1 MKSSVATSGGTDGDA
16 VEARFNA
23 LCKNGLSLD
32 EKACSN
38 ATKLFKETKHLL
50 TSNVSAIG
58 SGTLEEAERFW
69 FSFVLYSLKRL
80 SEKVG
85 ENMQHESNE
94 SGFSLCQILR
104 ATKLKYDTV
113 NFVYIT
119 VIFVINYR
127 FNDGE
132 FILFL
137 QYRGFFKELP
147 QFLVKAGPVLRNMY
161 GEDWETRLEAKEM
174 QANFVHLSLLS
185 KSYKR
190 AFWELFMT
198 SDANIEKQQ
207 NATSSP
213 DYVSEC
219 HRFGWLLFLA
229 LRVHA
234 FSRFKDLVTC
244 ANGFVSIL
252 AILIIHVPVSFRNF
266 KINDSPHF
274 GNYLLFHGS
283 QLFRSVLSDKEI
295 AFVILHWSL
304 SFILSGILYWCLD
317 VAFLHSFYLP
327 LMAGIK
333 LRHSSLLT
341 SLTCNHSVKKGDK
354 GVVDLLA
361 SLCNMY
367 DASEDD
373 LRKTMEMAN
382 KLIEDILKKKPCPAA
397 ECKTETLENI
407 DTDSLIYFE
416 GLMEEQSLSSKKDYD
431 DAICNKGDLDERVF
445 VNDEDSLLGLGSL
458 SGGAMN
464 VTGIKRKLDSV
475 ASPSKSIS
483 SPLSPQRP
491 SASHA
496 NGVLGP
502 PNAKMAATPVS
513 TAMTTAKWL
522 RSVICPLPS
531 KPSAELQL
539 FLSSCDKDVTNDVI
553 CRVHIILEAIFP
565 RNQECSVTG
574 SLQSVNL
581 MDNIWMEQRRLEAL
595 KLYYRVLEAMC
606 TAEAQILH
614 APNLTSLLTNERFH
628 RCMLACSAE
637 LVLATHKTATM
648 LFPTVLDRTGITA
661 FDLSK
666 VIESFIRHEES
677 LPRELRRHLNSLEER
692 LLESMVWDKGSSM
705 YNSLI
710 VAKPALSAEINRLGL
725 LAEPMPPLDAI
736 ATHINFSGGAPPV
749 PSLQKHETSTGN
761 AGSSILDMEKPVCQF
776 SCLMQTKWGCQVSHE
791 TLHGVEECVVERN
804 AFTSPVKDRLLA
816 LSNIKKAPLQSAFA
830 SPTRPSPGGGGETCA
845 ETGINIFFSKINKL
859 AAVRINGM
867 VERLQLSQQIRE
879 SVYSLF
885 KKILNQRTSLFFNR
899 HIDQIILCCFYVV
912 AKVYASYEIIL
923 AAISQLRLT
932 FKEIICNYRKQPQ
945 CKPQVF
951 QSVFVDRSSARRNGR
966 TGQDNVDIIAFYN
979 EIFVPS
985 IKPLLGELGSAGT
998 TTRTSRVAEA
1008 NNSNDGTCPGSP
1020 KVSPFPSLPDMS
1032 PKKVSATHNVYVSP
1046 LRTSKMDALIS
1057 HSSRSYY
1064 ACVGENKN
1072 VYLHHPS
1079 VATSGGTDADA
1090 VEARFNALCKN
1101 GLSLDEKA
1109 CSNAM
1114 KLFKETKHL
1123 LTSNVSSIGSGT
1135 LSEKVGENTQQES
1148 DESGF
1153 SFCQILRATKLNI
1166 VDFFKELPQF
1176 VVKAGPVLRNM
1187 YGEDWETRLELYP
1200 PQNLNFVVT
1209 LYYFP
1214 FCEVIT
1220 SASSC
1225 RFDGIKSSY
1234 KRAFWE
1240 LFLTSDA
1247 ILTSSKMLPVRQI
1260 IYQLSSIWMVTV
1272 FGTPRARIQSCRLL
1286 ASLCNMYDASEDD
1299 LRKTMETANKLIE
1312 DILKKKPCPAAECKT
1327 ETLENIDTD
1336 SLIYFEGLMEEKSL
1350 SSSLN
1355 ILEKDYD
1362 DAICNKGDLDER
1374 VFVNDEDSLLGLG
1387 SFSGGAMNVTGI
1399 KRKFDSVA
1407 SPTKSISS
1415 PLSPQ
1420 RPPASHANGVLGP
1433 PNAKMAAT
1441 PVSAAMTTA
1450 KWLRS
1455 VICPLPSKP
1464 SAEFICPLPSKPS
1477 AELQR
1482 FLSSCD
1488 KDVTNDVI
1496 CRAHIILEA
1505 IFPRNQECSVTGSLQ
1520 SVNLMDNIWMEQRRL
1535 EALKLYYRVL
1545 EAMCTAEAQILHAPN
1560 LTSLL
1565 TNERFHRCMLACS
1578 AELVLAT
1585 HKTATMLF
1593 PTVLGELV
1601 IESFIRHEESLP
1613 RELRRHLNSL
1623 EERLLE
1629 SMVWD
1634 KGSSMYNSLIVAKP
1648 ALSAEINRLGLLAE
1662 PMPPWMQL
1670 RHITPPV
1677 PSLQKHETST
1687 GNAGSSILGQ
1697 NGDVR
1702 TKWGCQVS
1710 YETLHGVEECVLV
1723 ERNAFTSPVKDR
1735 LLALNNLKKAPL
1747 QSAFASPTRP
1757 NPGGGGE
1764 TCAETGISI
1773 FFGKINK
1780 LAAVRINGMVERL
1793 QLSQQIRESV
1803 YSLFQKILNQRASL
1817 FFNRHIDQIILCCF
1831 YVVAKI
1837 SQLRLTFKEIIC
1849 NYRKQ
1854 PQCKPQVFQSV
1865 FVDRSSARRNG
1876 RTGQDNVDII
1886 AFYNEIFVPS
1896 IKPLLGELGSAG
1908 TTTRTSRVAEANNSN
1923 DGTCPGSPKV
1933 SPFPSL
1939 PDMSPKKVSAT
1950 HNVYVSPLRT
1960 SKMDALISHSSR
1972 SYYACVGESTRAYQ
1986 SPSKDLTAINNH
1998 LNGKIRGALN
2008 FDDVDVG
2015 LVSDSMVANSL
2026 YLQNGSCASSS
2037 GAPLKSEQPES

>member
-1 MKSSVATSGGTDGDA
+1 MEDMK
-16 VEARFNA
+16 
-23 LCKNGLSLD
+23 
-32 EKACSN
+32 
-38 ATKLFKETKHLL
+38 
-50 TSNVSAIG
+50 
-58 SGTLEEAERFW
+58 
-69 FSFVLYSLKRL
+69 
-80 SEKVG
+80 
-85 ENMQHESNE
+85 
-94 SGFSLCQILR
+94 
-104 ATKLKYDTV
+104 
-113 NFVYIT
+113 
-119 VIFVINYR
+119 
-127 FNDGE
+127 
-132 FILFL
+132 
-137 QYRGFFKELP
+137 
-147 QFLVKAGPVLRNMY
+147 
-161 GEDWETRLEAKEM
+161 
-174 QANFVHLSLLS
+174 
-185 KSYKR
+185 
-190 AFWELFMT
+190 
-198 SDANIEKQQ
+198 
-207 NATSSP
+207 
-213 DYVSEC
+213 
-219 HRFGWLLFLA
+219 
-229 LRVHA
+229 
-234 FSRFKDLVTC
+234 
-244 ANGFVSIL
+244 
-252 AILIIHVPVSFRNF
+252 
-266 KINDSPHF
+266 
-274 GNYLLFHGS
+274 
-283 QLFRSVLSDKEI
+283 
-295 AFVILHWSL
+295 
-304 SFILSGILYWCLD
+304 
-317 VAFLHSFYLP
+317 
-327 LMAGIK
+327 
-333 LRHSSLLT
+333 
-341 SLTCNHSVKKGDK
+341 
-354 GVVDLLA
+354 
-361 SLCNMY
+361 
-367 DASEDD
+367 
-373 LRKTMEMAN
+373 
-382 KLIEDILKKKPCPAA
+382 
-397 ECKTETLENI
+397 
-407 DTDSLIYFE
+407 
-416 GLMEEQSLSSKKDYD
+416 
-431 DAICNKGDLDERVF
+431 
-445 VNDEDSLLGLGSL
+445 
-458 SGGAMN
+458 
-464 VTGIKRKLDSV
+464 
-475 ASPSKSIS
+475 
-483 SPLSPQRP
+483 
-491 SASHA
+491 
-496 NGVLGP
+496 
-502 PNAKMAATPVS
+502 
-513 TAMTTAKWL
+513 
-522 RSVICPLPS
+522 
-531 KPSAELQL
+531 
-539 FLSSCDKDVTNDVI
+539 
-553 CRVHIILEAIFP
+553 
-565 RNQECSVTG
+565 
-574 SLQSVNL
+574 
-581 MDNIWMEQRRLEAL
+581 
-595 KLYYRVLEAMC
+595 
-606 TAEAQILH
+606 
-614 APNLTSLLTNERFH
+614 
-628 RCMLACSAE
+628 
-637 LVLATHKTATM
+637 
-648 LFPTVLDRTGITA
+648 
-661 FDLSK
+661 
-666 VIESFIRHEES
+666 
-677 LPRELRRHLNSLEER
+677 
-692 LLESMVWDKGSSM
+692 
-705 YNSLI
+705 
-710 VAKPALSAEINRLGL
+710 
-725 LAEPMPPLDAI
+725 
-736 ATHINFSGGAPPV
+736 
-749 PSLQKHETSTGN
+749 
-761 AGSSILDMEKPVCQF
+761 
-776 SCLMQTKWGCQVSHE
+776 
-791 TLHGVEECVVERN
+791 
-804 AFTSPVKDRLLA
+804 
-816 LSNIKKAPLQSAFA
+816 
-830 SPTRPSPGGGGETCA
+830 
-845 ETGINIFFSKINKL
+845 
-859 AAVRINGM
+859 
-867 VERLQLSQQIRE
+867 
-879 SVYSLF
+879 
-885 KKILNQRTSLFFNR
+885 
-899 HIDQIILCCFYVV
+899 
-912 AKVYASYEIIL
+912 
-923 AAISQLRLT
+923 
-932 FKEIICNYRKQPQ
+932 
-945 CKPQVF
+945 
-951 QSVFVDRSSARRNGR
+951 
-966 TGQDNVDIIAFYN
+966 
-979 EIFVPS
+979 
-985 IKPLLGELGSAGT
+985 
-998 TTRTSRVAEA
+998 
-1008 NNSNDGTCPGSP
+1008 
-1020 KVSPFPSLPDMS
+1020 
-1032 PKKVSATHNVYVSP
+1032 
-1046 LRTSKMDALIS
+1046 
-1057 HSSRSYY
+1057 
-1064 ACVGENKN
+1064 
-1072 VYLHHPS
+1072 PS

-1135 LSEKVGENTQQES
+1135 LEEAERFWFSFVLYSLKQLSEKVGENTQQES

-1176 VVKAGPVLRNM
+1176 VVKAGPVLSNM
-1187 YGEDWETRLELYP
+1187 YGEDWETRLEGKEM
-1200 PQNLNFVVT
+1200 QANFVY
-1209 LYYFP
+1209 L
-1214 FCEVIT
+1214 
-1220 SASSC
+1220 SLLSN
-1225 RFDGIKSSY
+1225 SY

-1247 ILTSSKMLPVRQI
+1247 NIDKQQNATSSPDYISECHRFGWLLFLALRVHAFSRFKDLVTCANGFVSILAILIIHVPVRFRNFKI
-1260 IYQLSSIWMVTV
+1260 NDSPHFVKKGDKGV
-1272 FGTPRARIQSCRLL
+1272 VDLL

-1464 SAEFICPLPSKPS
+1464 SAE
-1477 AELQR
+1477 LQR

-1505 IFPRNQECSVTGSLQ
+1505 IFPRNQVCSVTGSLQ

-1593 PTVLGELV
+1593 PTVLERTGITAFDLSKV

-1648 ALSAEINRLGLLAE
+1648 ALSAEINHLGLLAE
-1662 PMPPWMQL
+1662 PMPPL
-1670 RHITPPV
+1670 DAIATHVNFGSTPPV

-1687 GNAGSSILGQ
+1687 GNAGSLISGQ

-1702 TKWGCQVS
+1702 SPMRPCTELRS
-1710 YETLHGVEECVLV
+1710 VLV

-1803 YSLFQKILNQRASL
+1803 YSLFQKILNQRTSL

-1998 LNGKIRGALN
+1998 LNGGRKIRGALN